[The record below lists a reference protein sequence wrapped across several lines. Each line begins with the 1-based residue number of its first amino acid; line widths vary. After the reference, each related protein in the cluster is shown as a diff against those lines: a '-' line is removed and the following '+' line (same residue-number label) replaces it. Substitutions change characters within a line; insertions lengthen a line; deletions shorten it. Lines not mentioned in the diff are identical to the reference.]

1 MGLTEKDR
9 LSEELAEC
17 KAKLQ
22 QAESERDELKVQLRE
37 TSKKLADSEA
47 FKSHFIARI
56 SNEIINP
63 FTSIIASSENLLKK
77 KQQTESPEMLKMVDL
92 IHSEAL
98 FLDFQLKNL
107 FTAARIEAGEL
118 IPETVNSD
126 LNQMITESVK
136 SFLEEAENRGKELII
151 RNHLP
156 DGARLKT
163 DPALLSLVIKNL
175 ISNALKFSN
184 KRGKVELTSELNNGV
199 FLFTIQNEGDS
210 IPEEK
215 LDMIFDRFRQLDSKI
230 HSLNPGSGIG
240 LSVAREVLDL
250 LNGTIEAMPLE
261 DGMKFKVKVEG
272 SEYGDEMVQD
282 DDSLFF
288 DGEQQEDQSF

>member
-1 MGLTEKDR
+1 MGLNEKSK
-9 LSEELAEC
+9 LSDELAEC

-77 KQQTESPEMLKMVDL
+77 KQQPGSHEMIRMVDL
-92 IHSEAL
+92 IHNEAL

-126 LNQMITESVK
+126 LNQLITESVK
-136 SFLEEAENRGKELII
+136 GFLEEAERREIELII

-156 DGARLKT
+156 DDARLKT
-163 DPALLSLVIKNL
+163 DPALLNLVIKNL

-184 KRGKVELTSELNNGV
+184 KKTKVELTAELKKGA

-210 IPEEK
+210 IDGEK
-215 LDMIFDRFRQLDSKI
+215 LEVIFDRFRQLDSKI

-250 LNGTIEAMPLE
+250 INGSIEAKPLE
-261 DGMKFKVKVEG
+261 DGMKFMVKVEE
-272 SEYGDEMVQD
+272 SEYGDEITQD

>member
-9 LSEELAEC
+9 LSDELAEC

-63 FTSIIASSENLLKK
+63 FTSIIASSENLLKRK
-77 KQQTESPEMLKMVDL
+77 KQTESPEMLKMVDL

-136 SFLEEAENRGKELII
+136 GFLEEAEKRGIELII

-156 DGARLKT
+156 DDARLKT

-199 FLFTIQNEGDS
+199 FLFMIQNEGDS
-210 IPEEK
+210 IPGEK

-240 LSVAREVLDL
+240 LSIAREVLDL
-250 LNGTIEAMPLE
+250 LNGAIEAMPIE
-261 DGMKFKVKVEG
+261 EGMKFKVKVEE

-288 DGEQQEDQSF
+288 DDEQQEDQSF